1 MNDRTVAAWTTQN
14 GFQSLDACVYRR
26 HDDNRRLTLEI
37 KRMSVVLI
45 DERTG
50 ARPRVTSRLFKD
62 MRLDG
67 ENGQLEGL
75 LAAR

>member
-1 MNDRTVAAWTTQN
+1 MNAGTVATWAAQN
-14 GFQSLDACVYRR
+14 GFKSLDAWIYRR

-45 DERTG
+45 EERNG

-62 MRLDG
+62 MRFNG
-67 ENGQLEGL
+67 ESGKLEGL
-75 LAAR
+75 LAAG